1 MFLMRKLHLV
11 GIVGIAIFVKCV
23 YVGFAAIEYR
33 FNQSEL
39 SEEFE
44 ICKNSFYNNDS
55 GWYLTIA
62 EDWYPKIKDKRELG
76 CCSSDCVYQS
86 FYAFFPAYPGLIRI
100 LSKIFSIP
108 FITIGIGLAHILSIA
123 CFLIMYMFFTS
134 YLQNAD
140 KGFFISVIMIVF
152 PFHYFFSTM
161 YTESLFLIC
170 LLLSFYG
177 INNNKLWI
185 TSVFFTILVIT
196 RPNGLIMG
204 LPLLIFLLEKQYRNY
219 QCQKLS
225 KKFVWRFVLKQ
236 WIWLPSL
243 IVFFSFCYF
252 LFLQTG
258 DFLAFKTAQIGW
270 CKQNMMPYEALFID
284 NQLHTKVNSVYVSLM
299 LLVMGMSLIFNSWK
313 ISFYVLVL
321 LNIIMPLSYGSTV
334 SMPRYI
340 SVLFPLFI
348 TIGSFVNQFKAKWI
362 FVVVLFFAQLAT
374 FHFWIIAPHLLGL

>member
-1 MFLMRKLHLV
+1 M
-11 GIVGIAIFVKCV
+11 A
-23 YVGFAAIEYR
+23 
-33 FNQSEL
+33 
-39 SEEFE
+39 
-44 ICKNSFYNNDS
+44 
-55 GWYLTIA
+55 LTTIN
-62 EDWYPKIKDKRELG
+62 
-76 CCSSDCVYQS
+76 
-86 FYAFFPAYPGLIRI
+86 FGLPQ
-100 LSKIFSIP
+100 F
-108 FITIGIGLAHILSIA
+108 
-123 CFLIMYMFFTS
+123 
-134 YLQNAD
+134 
-140 KGFFISVIMIVF
+140 
-152 PFHYFFSTM
+152 
-161 YTESLFLIC
+161 
-170 LLLSFYG
+170 
-177 INNNKLWI
+177 
-185 TSVFFTILVIT
+185 FFTILVIT